1 MRIESGSFAAT
12 FENMFDLPHQGEPE
26 CREEKVTLIGEKPV
40 EECQVGSFFSE
51 PPINAKKTAT
61 ELNFQLEPR
70 RVCKKV
76 SVMSI

>member
-12 FENMFDLPHQGEPE
+12 FENMNDLPHQGKPE

-51 PPINAKKTAT
+51 PPIKAKKT